1 MSSFLRRHNAFLLLG
16 DVNLNSYV
24 INKSTKDRMMF
35 LRYLFEKL
43 LPLQDLTHL
52 RGFNL
57 FKKQYE
63 ITCDCSVNYVLAPHH
78 GSDFSWNDDIFY
90 LLNYFCKSSVYIV
103 SSSVGSEYHPGRK
116 FMKSFLK
123 TVVVPKDNILT
134 EVLRV
139 GFLPYSFSVCEFLK
153 FLRGKNDLVWCNE
166 EQYFEI
172 DIDGL
177 I

>member
-1 MSSFLRRHNAFLLLG
+1 
-16 DVNLNSYV
+16 
-24 INKSTKDRMMF
+24 
-35 LRYLFEKL
+35 
-43 LPLQDLTHL
+43 
-52 RGFNL
+52 
-57 FKKQYE
+57 
-63 ITCDCSVNYVLAPHH
+63 
-78 GSDFSWNDDIFY
+78 
-90 LLNYFCKSSVYIV
+90 
-103 SSSVGSEYHPGRK
+103 
-116 FMKSFLK
+116 MKSFLK

-139 GFLPYSFSVCEFLK
+139 LFLPYSFSVCEFLK